1 VPEFDRFLA
10 LSFDCYGTLIDWE
23 RGIID
28 ALRPWV
34 AGASRSA
41 TLTDEELLTAFSEVE
56 SDEESADPARYPEI
70 LARVMRRLG
79 QRFAIPV
86 SDEQATA
93 FGASIP
99 AWPAFPDSP
108 SALARLAHRFKL
120 IILSNVDRAS
130 FATSNE
136 RLGVRFDAIVTAED
150 VGSYKPDPRNF
161 SALLGTASG
170 LRVTPDQLLHV
181 AQSLYHDHVPAKAL
195 GLSTVW
201 IDRRGGR
208 AGSGATPPPAVE
220 VHPDWT
226 FPSMSAFVDD
236 VEGVV

>member
-1 VPEFDRFLA
+1 MARRTSRLSTLPAGGPGDRVVVRDAEDKRLLAIEKGSHGRTVPSGLVPEFDRFLA

-99 AWPAFPDSP
+99 AWP
-108 SALARLAHRFKL
+108 
-120 IILSNVDRAS
+120 
-130 FATSNE
+130 
-136 RLGVRFDAIVTAED
+136 
-150 VGSYKPDPRNF
+150 
-161 SALLGTASG
+161 
-170 LRVTPDQLLHV
+170 
-181 AQSLYHDHVPAKAL
+181 
-195 GLSTVW
+195 
-201 IDRRGGR
+201 
-208 AGSGATPPPAVE
+208 
-220 VHPDWT
+220 
-226 FPSMSAFVDD
+226 
-236 VEGVV
+236 